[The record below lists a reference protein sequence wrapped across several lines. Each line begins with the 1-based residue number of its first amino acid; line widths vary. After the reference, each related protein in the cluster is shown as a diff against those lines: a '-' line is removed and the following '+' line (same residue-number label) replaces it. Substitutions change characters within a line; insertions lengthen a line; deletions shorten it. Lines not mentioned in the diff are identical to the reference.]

1 MTLEKAGAT
10 LPAPMKDRL
19 QEALALAVGRMLA
32 AAGDAGEPPSF
43 TLEVPRRASHGDFAC
58 NAALLLAKRLSRPP
72 RQVAE
77 ELRIALAN
85 AGGLVERAEVAGPGF
100 LNLFLAGAR
109 WHELLREILRAG
121 TGYGRTS
128 AAPRRKVQVEFVS
141 ANPTGPL
148 TLGHGRQAVL
158 GDCIARLFEATGQ
171 DVTREYYFNDGGRQM
186 RVLGESVKARY
197 LEQLGRAAPP
207 TQAMLES
214 PESEWPETLE
224 GLPVAFP
231 KGGYQGGYIGEIA
244 AALRDAHG
252 DTLLDE
258 PGDGRFREAA
268 ERRIFEEIRATLASL
283 GVRFDV
289 YFNETSLYETGQI
302 AATIAAL
309 REKGLAYDQDGAVW
323 IAATRLG
330 LDRDRVIVKR
340 TGEPTYLLP
349 DVAYHVEKFR
359 RGFDLVIDV
368 QGADHIE
375 QFPFVRA
382 AAAALGCNAE
392 RIRLVMHQFVTLTRG
407 GRQVKQSTRRA
418 TYVTVDELVAEV
430 GADVFRF
437 FMIER
442 KADGHLDF
450 DADLA
455 AEKDWKKNPAYYVQ
469 YAHARTWGIER
480 KAAEA
485 GVAMPTP
492 DEIDVERLALPEE
505 LALLKKLREYPD
517 VVARAAETCEPHHV
531 AYYLRDLAREW
542 SPYVQDGVRHRVLS
556 GDAGLTN
563 ARLGLV
569 LAVRTVLAN
578 GLSLLGLSAP
588 EQM

>member
-1 MTLEKAGAT
+1 
-10 LPAPMKDRL
+10 MKDRL
-19 QEALALAVGRMLA
+19 QDALAAAVGRLLA
-32 AAGDAGEPPSF
+32 SAGDTGAPPSF
-43 TLEVPRRASHGDFAC
+43 TLEVPRNPGHGDFAC
-58 NAALLLAKRLSRPP
+58 NAALLLAKRLGRPP
-72 RQVAE
+72 REVAE
-77 ELRIALAN
+77 RLRETLGSAD
-85 AGGLVERAEVAGPGF
+85 GLVERSEIAGPGF

-121 TGYGRTS
+121 PGYGRVTPS
-128 AAPRRKVQVEFVS
+128 PARKVQVEFVS

-158 GDCIARLFEATGQ
+158 GDCIARLLEAVGHH
-171 DVTREYYFNDGGRQM
+171 VTREYYFNDGGRQM

-207 TQAMLES
+207 TQSMLEN
-214 PESEWPETLE
+214 PESEWPEALE

-231 KGGYQGGYIGEIA
+231 KGGYQGGYIADIA
-244 AALRDAHG
+244 SALRDENG
-252 DTLLDE
+252 DALVDE
-258 PGDGRFREAA
+258 PGDGRFRVAA
-268 ERRIFEEIRATLASL
+268 ERRIFDEIRATLDSL

-289 YFNETSLYETGQI
+289 YFNETSLYKDGKI
-302 AATIAAL
+302 AATLLAL
-309 REKGLAYDQDGAVW
+309 REKGLAYDKDDAVW
-323 IAATRLG
+323 LAATQLG

-349 DVAYHVEKFR
+349 DIAYHLEKFK

-382 AAAALGCNAE
+382 AAGALGCDPE

-407 GRQVKQSTRRA
+407 GQQVKQSTRRA

-480 KAAEA
+480 KATEA
-485 GVAMPTP
+485 GVALPTP
-492 DEIDVERLALPEE
+492 DAIDVERLALPEE

-517 VVARAAETCEPHHV
+517 VVARAAETSEPHHV

-542 SPYVQDGVRHRVLS
+542 NPYVQDGQRHRVLS
-556 GDAGLTN
+556 EDAGLTN

-569 LAVRTVLAN
+569 LGVRTVLAN
-578 GLSLLGLSAP
+578 GLGLLGLTAP

>member
-1 MTLEKAGAT
+1 
-10 LPAPMKDRL
+10 MKDRL
-19 QEALALAVGRMLA
+19 HAALDAAVRRLLAD
-32 AAGDAGEPPSF
+32 AGDAGAPPSF
-43 TLEVPRRASHGDFAC
+43 TLDVPRQASHGDFAC
-58 NAALLLAKRLSRPP
+58 NAALLLAKRLGRPP

-77 ELRIALAN
+77 QLRDVLAS
-85 AGGLVERAEVAGPGF
+85 ADGLVERAEVAGPGF

-121 TGYGRTS
+121 RAYGCST
-128 AAPRRKVQVEFVS
+128 AGLKRKVQVEFVS

-158 GDCIARLFEATGQ
+158 GDCIARLFEATGH

-207 TQAMLES
+207 SQALLES
-214 PESEWPETLE
+214 PEAEWPASLE
-224 GLPVAFP
+224 GLPIAFP
-231 KGGYQGGYIGEIA
+231 RGGYQGGYIAEIA
-244 AALRDAHG
+244 AALRDVHG
-252 DTLLDE
+252 DALVDE
-258 PGDGRFREAA
+258 PGAGVFREAA
-268 ERRIFEEIRATLASL
+268 ERRIFDEIRATLDSL

-289 YFNETSLYETGQI
+289 YFNETSLYESGKI
-302 AATIAAL
+302 EATVRAL
-309 REKGLAYDQDGAVW
+309 REKGLAYDEDGAVW

-349 DVAYHVEKFR
+349 DIAYHVDKLR
-359 RGFDLVIDV
+359 RGFELVIDV

-382 AAAALGCNAE
+382 AAAALGCDAD

-407 GRQVKQSTRRA
+407 GQQVKQSTRRA

-450 DADLA
+450 DAELA

-485 GVAMPTP
+485 GLTMPTF
-492 DEIDVERLALPEE
+492 DAIEVQRLSLPEE

-517 VVARAAETCEPHHV
+517 VVARAAETQEPHHV

-542 SPYVQDGVRHRVLS
+542 NPYLQDGVRHRVLS
-556 GDAGLTN
+556 DDAELTN

-569 LAVRTVLAN
+569 LAVRTVLVN
-578 GLSLLGLSAP
+578 GLGLLGLSAP